1 MDFKKEE
8 VKDRKT
14 EVVELLLSKPLK
26 SQISDSKGKPDFSQL
41 SKMCENSSLSKAKQF
56 MPSFKQE
63 TDKIL
68 NDPQFR
74 NQMQMDINIQEKEY
88 VKNGDGQDDLGEV

>member
-1 MDFKKEE
+1 
-8 VKDRKT
+8 
-14 EVVELLLSKPLK
+14 
-26 SQISDSKGKPDFSQL
+26 
-41 SKMCENSSLSKAKQF
+41 